1 MLCSKLVSNVSSFF
15 AFPPKLFV
23 LDDSWYKSVL
33 IELMETK
40 CLNETLAI

>member
-1 MLCSKLVSNVSSFF
+1 MLCSKLVSSFF

-33 IELMETK
+33 IELIEINNMFK
-40 CLNETLAI
+40 